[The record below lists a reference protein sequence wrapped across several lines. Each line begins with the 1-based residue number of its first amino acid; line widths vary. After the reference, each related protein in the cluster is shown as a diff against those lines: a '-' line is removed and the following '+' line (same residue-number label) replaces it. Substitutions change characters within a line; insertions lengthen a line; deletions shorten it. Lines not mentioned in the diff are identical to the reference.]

1 VTNGRTAIL
10 ETIRRQLLRA
20 RGGGDESNLHTPGT
34 TAGAALPTAHGSVAP
49 SPVQSSADAL
59 IDRFA
64 GELTAL
70 GGRVHR
76 ASTADGVA
84 AAVIA
89 VCRTHRASRLLT
101 WSAEAL
107 AIPGVFEALS
117 AAGLS
122 LDTGDLPAGQGRTER
137 LLDLDPIAIG
147 LTGADGAIAE
157 SGTIAL
163 VSGPG
168 RGRLASLL
176 PPVHIAVVRH
186 DRFYATLPD
195 FLAAHPDA
203 PERGSNLV
211 LVTGPSRTADI
222 EMTLTRGVHGPG
234 EVHVVVAEL

>member
-1 VTNGRTAIL
+1 MTSGRSAIL

-20 RGGGDESNLHTPGT
+20 RRDTEKPDLHARSVI
-34 TAGAALPTAHGSVAP
+34 AGADLSVGDRSEALLPAQSTAN
-49 SPVQSSADAL
+49 AL

-76 ASTADGVA
+76 ATTADGVA

-89 VCRTHRASRLLT
+89 VCRTHHAGRLLS

-107 AIPGVFEALS
+107 PVPGVLDALT

-137 LLDLDPIAIG
+137 LLELDPIGIG

-186 DRFYATLPD
+186 DCFYATLPD
-195 FLAAHPDA
+195 FLAAHPDIA
-203 PERGSNLV
+203 ERGSNLV